1 MTQERTVES
10 QRLFQG
16 RLVNLRLDT
25 VELPTGK
32 QTRREIVEHGESVA
46 IVALDSEGEALLVR
60 QYRKAPERVLLEV
73 PAGGVNRGE
82 EPLHCAQREL
92 QEETGFRAGKM
103 ERIGGFYASPGYC
116 TEFLH
121 LFLATD
127 LQSSPL
133 RPDSDEII
141 ELVRLPLTK
150 VPQLIASGEICDAK
164 TIAGLLTVLLM
175 HERLRHLPDPA
186 TDPKGGKG

>member
-175 HERLRHLPDPA
+175 HENLRHLPDPA